1 MPRCSVA
8 LLLNIVPPYRVALLQ
23 ALEREVRR
31 LTVLVSTGME
41 ADRSWKT
48 DWRGLDVRV
57 SRSLTLPYRRRHPDG
72 FGEDLST
79 HLSIDMLPRL
89 CALAPDIVISS
100 EFGARTLQ
108 ACLYRCLAPLLGRRT
123 RLLVWATLSEHSE
136 RGRGWARSALRRVM
150 AKFSDGAMTNGA
162 SGASYLESIGFAP
175 ERIFRIHQSTDLDR
189 FADLDT
195 TTRPA
200 ADDDERP
207 FRLVT
212 VGSLIQRKGLRPFL
226 LHLIAWCE
234 AHPDRALDWRLIG
247 DGPERAALEA
257 LVLPAN
263 LRLTLLGDVAYED
276 VPALMADADLLAFP
290 TLADEWGLVVNEAMA
305 TGLPVLASCRA
316 QAAEEM
322 VTDGEDGW
330 LFDPADP
337 AATDATLSRALDTP
351 ADARIAMGEA
361 ARLKAARFSH
371 ANTVRRI
378 MQAIETVWDT

>member
-1 MPRCSVA
+1 MPRCSVV
-8 LLLNIVPPYRVALLQ
+8 LLLNFVPPYRVALLQ

-41 ADRSWKT
+41 ADRSWKA

-79 HLSIDMLPRL
+79 HLTVDMLPRL
-89 CALAPDIVISS
+89 CALAPDVVISS

-108 ACLYRCLAPLLGRRT
+108 ACLYRCLAPLLGRRS
-123 RLLVWATLSEHSE
+123 RFLVWATLSEDSE
-136 RGRGWARSALRRVM
+136 RGRGWVRTTLRRLM
-150 AKFSDGAMTNGA
+150 AKRADGAMTNGE
-162 SGASYLESIGFAP
+162 SGARYLESIGFAP

-189 FADLDT
+189 FAKLDT
-195 TTRPA
+195 SGRSVS
-200 ADDDERP
+200 DDEKTLQ
-207 FRLVT
+207 LVT
-212 VGSLIQRKGLRPFL
+212 VGSLIPRKGLRPFL
-226 LHLIAWCE
+226 QHLIAWCA
-234 AHPDRALDWRLIG
+234 AHPGRALNWRLIG

-257 LVLPAN
+257 LVLPPN
-263 LRLTLLGDVAYED
+263 LKLTLLGDVAYED

-305 TGLPVLASCRA
+305 AGLPVLASCRA

-322 VTDGEDGW
+322 VTDKENGW

-337 AATDATLSRALDTP
+337 TSTGKALGQALDTP
-351 ADARIAMGEA
+351 AAARIAMGDA
-361 ARLKAARFSH
+361 ARQTAARFSH
-371 ANTVRRI
+371 ENTLRRM
-378 MQAIETVWDT
+378 MQAIETVWDQ

>member
-1 MPRCSVA
+1 MPRCSVV
-8 LLLNIVPPYRVALLQ
+8 LLLNIVPPYRVALFQ

-41 ADRSWKT
+41 ADRSWKA

-79 HLSIDMLPRL
+79 HLSVDMLPRL
-89 CALAPDIVISS
+89 FALAPDIVISA

-108 ACLYRCLAPLLGRRT
+108 ACLYRCLAPLMGRRT
-123 RLLVWATLSEHSE
+123 RLLLWATVSEHSE
-136 RGRGWARSALRRVM
+136 RGRGWVRTCLRRLM
-150 AKFSDGAMTNGA
+150 AKGVDGAMTNGE
-162 SGASYLESIGFAP
+162 SGARYLESIGFAP

-189 FADLDT
+189 FAHPDST
-195 TTRPA
+195 ARPA
-200 ADDDERP
+200 AEARRTL
-207 FRLVT
+207 RLVT

-226 LHLIAWCE
+226 QHLILWCT
-234 AHPDRALDWRLIG
+234 AHPDRIIEWRLIG
-247 DGPERAALEA
+247 DGPERIALET

-263 LRLTLLGDVAYED
+263 LKLGFLGDVDYED

-305 TGLPVLASCRA
+305 AGLPVLASCRA

-322 VTDGEDGW
+322 VTEGENGW
-330 LFDPADP
+330 LFDPLDP
-337 AATDATLSRALDTP
+337 ASTDRTLSRALDTP
-351 ADARIAMGEA
+351 AELRVAMGEA
-361 ARLKAARFSH
+361 ARLTSARFSH

-378 MQAIETVWDT
+378 MQAIEAVSAR

>member
-1 MPRCSVA
+1 MPRCSVV
-8 LLLNIVPPYRVALLQ
+8 LLLNFVPPYRVALLQ

-41 ADRSWKT
+41 ADRSWKA

-79 HLSIDMLPRL
+79 HLTVDMLPRL
-89 CALAPDIVISS
+89 CALAPDVVISS

-108 ACLYRCLAPLLGRRT
+108 ACLYRCLAPLLGRRS
-123 RLLVWATLSEHSE
+123 RFLVWATLSEDSE
-136 RGRGWARSALRRVM
+136 RGRGWARTTLRRLM
-150 AKFSDGAMTNGA
+150 AKRADGAMTNGA
-162 SGASYLESIGFAP
+162 SGARYLENIGFAP

-189 FADLDT
+189 FADLDISS
-195 TTRPA
+195 RSLS
-200 ADDDERP
+200 DDDRTLK
-207 FRLVT
+207 LVT

-226 LHLIAWCE
+226 QHLITWCE
-234 AHPDRALDWRLIG
+234 THPDRALNWRLIG

-263 LRLTLLGDVAYED
+263 LRLTLLGNVAYED

-305 TGLPVLASCRA
+305 AGLPVLASCRA

-337 AATDATLSRALDTP
+337 TSTETALSRALDTP
-351 ADARIAMGEA
+351 AASRINMGEA
-361 ARLKAARFSH
+361 ARQTAARFSH
-371 ANTVRRI
+371 ENTLQRM
-378 MQAIETVWDT
+378 MQAIETVWDQ

>member
-1 MPRCSVA
+1 MPRCSVV
-8 LLLNIVPPYRVALLQ
+8 LLLNFVPPYRVALLQ

-41 ADRSWKT
+41 ADRSWKA

-79 HLSIDMLPRL
+79 HLSVDMLPRL

-108 ACLYRCLAPLLGRRT
+108 ACLYRCLAPLLGRRS

-136 RGRGWARSALRRVM
+136 RGRGWARTALRRLM
-150 AKFSDGAMTNGA
+150 AKFSDGAMTNGE
-162 SGASYLESIGFAP
+162 SGARYLESIGFAP

-189 FADLDT
+189 FAGLDASG
-195 TTRPA
+195 RSA
-200 ADDDERP
+200 ADDEKP
-207 FRLVT
+207 LQLIT
-212 VGSLIQRKGLRPFL
+212 VGSLIPRKGLRPFL
-226 LHLIAWCE
+226 QHLIAWCE
-234 AHPDRALDWRLIG
+234 THPDRSLNWRLIG

-263 LRLTLLGDVAYED
+263 LKLTLLGDMTYEE
-276 VPALMADADLLAFP
+276 VPALMAAADLLAFP

-305 TGLPVLASCRA
+305 AGLPVLASCRA

-322 VTDGEDGW
+322 VSDGENGW
-330 LFDPADP
+330 LFDPANP
-337 AATDATLSRALDTP
+337 SSTEAALSRALDTP
-351 ADARIAMGEA
+351 ASSRNTMGEE
-361 ARLKAARFSH
+361 ARQTAARFSH
-371 ANTVRRI
+371 ANTVQRM
-378 MQAIETVWDT
+378 MQAIETVWGQ